1 MCTLDADGCY
11 VLAKTTWFFQL
22 CSVDIG
28 EALGP
33 YQALQWV
40 IDLGFDDMNFSLDS
54 KVVVGAFN
62 SGSNNN
68 TEFGSII

>member
-1 MCTLDADGCY
+1 
-11 VLAKTTWFFQL
+11 
-22 CSVDIG
+22 VDIG

-33 YQALQWV
+33 YRALQWV

-54 KVVVGAFN
+54 KVVVDAFN